1 MSAHLY
7 LSTRSLRHLKGIQE
21 VLDRLDPR
29 DRPLALTLPS
39 SPAPDENIIIFTGS
53 FNPPTLAHLAMLKQA
68 HHYARTHT
76 SMRLYAAMSKQTV
89 DKEGVVR
96 PLFLDRLDLL
106 ERLMKRFRD
115 AGILLFNRGLYV
127 EQALAIRHSFPRV
140 REIYF
145 LMGFDKI
152 VQILDPRYYD
162 NRDAALEGLFAQ
174 AKLLVAPRGDDGPD
188 ALRALLQQPENMR
201 FARYIEPLALNTA
214 YREISATHIR
224 KQDAGYEQAIPREV
238 WEFMWKTRAYMPPLR
253 DASGEMHDFYGER
266 VQALTHLLGRQ
277 PT

>member
-188 ALRALLQQPENMR
+188 ALRALLQQPENTR